1 MKKQIISLGALAVAS
16 SLFTWDNKADAI
28 VTKDYSKESRVKE
41 DSKYDTP
48 ISDTYY
54 WGVIKNLES
63 QFAEA
68 IDLLEDYQYG
78 EKEYKDAKDKLM
90 TRILGEDQYLL
101 KKKIDEYEVYKK
113 MYKKFKEKNP
123 DDNSKMS
130 SFYNYNLYNF
140 TMKEYNDIRLS
151 LKEAI
156 DQFRKDVDDIQSKK
170 LELKTYSKE
179 AEEKATDEVYSLVC
193 EVDTLFAS
201 YYGHDKYDQN
211 AKDLRAKLDLILGDK
226 ENPYKI
232 TNERI
237 KKDMMDDLN
246 SIIDDFFMETDQN
259 RPSNITKF
267 NPDIHDY
274 KEHREGFD
282 ALVKETREAVAKAGE
297 SWKNKTVK
305 KYGETETKSPVVKEE
320 KKVEEPQAPKVS
332 EKVGVQE
339 TVGTTEEAPLPIAQ
353 PLVKIPEGTI
363 QGVTAE
369 GPKYPTMEQH
379 TIYGETV
386 KGPEYP
392 TMENKTLQGEI
403 VQGPG
408 FLTMEQSGPSLSNN
422 YTNPPLTNPILK
434 GIEGSSSKLEI
445 KPQGTESTLKGIQGE
460 SSDIEVKP
468 QASETTEASHYPAR
482 PQFNKTPKYVKYR
495 DAGTGIR
502 EYNDGTFGYEARPRF
517 NKPSETNAYNVTTNQ
532 DGTVSYGARPTQN
545 KPSETNAY
553 NVTTHANGQVSYGAR
568 PTYKKPSETNAY
580 NVTTHANGQ
589 VSYGARP
596 TQNKPSETNAYNVTT
611 HANGQVSYGAR
622 PSQNKPSETNAYNV
636 TTHANG
642 QVSYGAR
649 PTYNKPSKTNA
660 YNVTTHAN
668 GQVSYGARPTQ
679 NKPSETNAYNVTTHA
694 NGQVSYGARPT
705 QNKPS
710 ETNAYNVT
718 THANGQV
725 SYGARPTQNK
735 PSKTNAYNV
744 TTHADG
750 TATYGPRVT
759 K

>member
-28 VTKDYSKESRVKE
+28 VTKDYSKESRVNE
-41 DSKYDTP
+41 NSKYGTL
-48 ISDTYY
+48 ISDWYLKGRLTS
-54 WGVIKNLES
+54 LES
-63 QFAEA
+63 QFINALD
-68 IDLLEDYQYG
+68 ILETYHYG

-101 KKKIDEYEVYKK
+101 ERKKVQYEEYKK
-113 MYKKFKEKNP
+113 LYQKYKEENP
-123 DDNSKMS
+123 TSKVKMKT
-130 SFYNYNLYNF
+130 FHQYTIEDL
-140 TMKEYNDIRLS
+140 TMREYNELTES
-151 LKEAI
+151 LKSAV
-156 DQFRKDVDDIQSKK
+156 KDFEKDAERIENQHHD
-170 LELKTYSKE
+170 LKPFTDE
-179 AEEKATDEVYSLVC
+179 MEEKATSRVDDLANKAYSVYFAFVRDTQHKTEALELKAKVDLVLGDE
-193 EVDTLFAS
+193 
-201 YYGHDKYDQN
+201 DKPHRISN
-211 AKDLRAKLDLILGDK
+211 KRIENEMLKDL
-226 ENPYKI
+226 E
-232 TNERI
+232 
-237 KKDMMDDLN
+237 
-246 SIIDDFFMETDQN
+246 SIIEDFFIETGLNKPD
-259 RPSNITKF
+259 NITSYDSSK
-267 NPDIHDY
+267 HDY
-274 KEHREGFD
+274 KNHREGFE
-282 ALVKETREAVAKAGE
+282 ALVKETREAVDKADA
-297 SWKNKTVK
+297 SWKTKTVK
-305 KYGETETKSPVVKEE
+305 SYGQTETKSPDVKEE
-320 KKVEEPQAPKVS
+320 KKVEESQLPKV
-332 EKVGVQE
+332 GIQQE
-339 TVGTTEEAPLPIAQ
+339 VKTTAGKAEEATQPVAQ
-353 PLVKIPEGTI
+353 PLVKIPQGTI
-363 QGVTAE
+363 T
-369 GPKYPTMEQH
+369 
-379 TIYGETV
+379 GEIV
-386 KGPEYP
+386 KGPDYP

-403 VQGPG
+403 VQGPD
-408 FLTMEQSGPSLSNN
+408 FPTMEQNRPSLSDN
-422 YTNPPLTNPILK
+422 YTRPTTPNPILK
-434 GIEGSSSKLEI
+434 GLEGNSSNLEI

-517 NKPSETNAYNVTTNQ
+517 NKPSEINAYNVTTNQ
-532 DGTVSYGARPTQN
+532 DGTVTYGARPTQN

-596 TQNKPSETNAYNVTT
+596 TQNKPS
-611 HANGQVSYGAR
+611 
-622 PSQNKPSETNAYNV
+622 KTNAYNV

-649 PTYNKPSKTNA
+649 PTYKKPSKTN
-660 YNVTTHAN
+660 
-668 GQVSYGARPTQ
+668 
-679 NKPSETNAYNVTTHA
+679 E
-694 NGQVSYGARPT
+694 
-705 QNKPS
+705 
-710 ETNAYNVT
+710 YNVT

>member
-28 VTKDYSKESRVKE
+28 VTKDYSKESRVNE
-41 DSKYDTP
+41 NSKYDKTV
-48 ISDTYY
+48 SNGYY
-54 WGVIKNLES
+54 WRVIDSLQS
-63 QFAEA
+63 QFSEA
-68 IDLLEDYQYG
+68 LSLLEKYQYG

-101 KKKIDEYEVYKK
+101 KKKIDEYKVYKE
-113 MYKKFKEKNP
+113 KFKDYKETHPSTDLKM
-123 DDNSKMS
+123 DN
-130 SFYNYNLYNF
+130 FHDYNLYHI
-140 TMKEYNDIRLS
+140 TMKEYNDMTKS

-156 DQFRKDVDDIQSKK
+156 EEFYSEVSNIQTKNKD
-170 LELKTYSKE
+170 LKPFAESESEE
-179 AEEKATDEVYSLVC
+179 ATEEVYSLVSQI
-193 EVDTLFAS
+193 DTLVVT
-201 YYGHDKYDQN
+201 YYDDKNYGEH
-211 AKDLRAKLDLILGDK
+211 AKELRAKMDLILGDTD
-226 ENPYKI
+226 NPHKI

-237 KKDMMDDLN
+237 KKEMIDDLN
-246 SIIDDFFMETDQN
+246 SIIDDFFMETKQN
-259 RPSNITKF
+259 RPKSITKY
-267 NPDIHDY
+267 NPTTHNY
-274 KEHREGFD
+274 KTNSDNKPNFD
-282 ALVKETREAVAKAGE
+282 KLVEETKKAVANADE
-297 SWKNKTVK
+297 SWKTKTVK
-305 KYGETETKSPVVKEE
+305 KYGETETKAHVVKEE
-320 KKVEEPQAPKVS
+320 KKVEEPQSPKVS
-332 EKVGVQE
+332 EKVDVQE

-353 PLVKIPEGTI
+353 PLVKLPQIGT
-363 QGVTAE
+363 QGEIVK
-369 GPKYPTMEQH
+369 GPDYPTMED
-379 TIYGETV
+379 
-386 KGPEYP
+386 
-392 TMENKTLQGEI
+392 KTLQGVI
-403 VQGPG
+403 VQGPD
-408 FLTMEQSGPSLSNN
+408 FPTMEQNRPSLSDN
-422 YTNPPLTNPILK
+422 YTQPTTPNPILE
-434 GIEGSSSKLEI
+434 GLEGSSSKLEI

-468 QASETTEASHYPAR
+468 QATETTEASQYGPR

-532 DGTVSYGARPTQN
+532 DGTVTYGARPTQN

-622 PSQNKPSETNAYNV
+622 PTQK
-636 TTHANG
+636 
-642 QVSYGAR
+642 
-649 PTYNKPSKTNA
+649 KPSKTNA

-679 NKPSETNAYNVTTHA
+679 KKPSE
-694 NGQVSYGARPT
+694 
-705 QNKPS
+705 
-710 ETNAYNVT
+710 
-718 THANGQV
+718 
-725 SYGARPTQNK
+725 
-735 PSKTNAYNV
+735 TNAYNV

>member
-28 VTKDYSKESRVKE
+28 VTKDYSKESRVNE
-41 DSKYDTP
+41 NSKYDTP

-90 TRILGEDQYLL
+90 TRLLGEDQYLL
-101 KKKIDEYEVYKK
+101 KKKIDEYEVYKESF
-113 MYKKFKEKNP
+113 KKFKEKNP
-123 DDNSKMS
+123 NDNSKMS
-130 SFYNYNLYNF
+130 SFYNYNLYIF
-140 TMKEYNDIRLS
+140 TMKEYNDIRHS

-156 DQFRKDVDDIQSKK
+156 DQFRKDVDDIHSKK
-170 LELKTYSKE
+170 VDLKTYSKE

-211 AKDLRAKLDLILGDK
+211 AKELRAKLDLILGDK
-226 ENPYKI
+226 DNPHKI

-237 KKDMMDDLN
+237 KKEMMDDLN
-246 SIIDDFFMETDQN
+246 SIIDDFFMETNQN

-267 NPDIHDY
+267 NPDIHGY
-274 KEHREGFD
+274 KEHRESFD
-282 ALVKETREAVAKAGE
+282 ALVKETREAVAKADE
-297 SWKNKTVK
+297 SWKTKTVK
-305 KYGETETKSPVVKEE
+305 NYGESETKAHVVKEE
-320 KKVEEPQAPKVS
+320 KKVEEPQLPKV
-332 EKVGVQE
+332 GNQQE
-339 TVGTTEEAPLPIAQ
+339 DKTTVDKAEETTQPVAQ
-353 PLVKIPEGTI
+353 PLIKIP
-363 QGVTAE
+363 QG
-369 GPKYPTMEQH
+369 
-379 TIYGETV
+379 TIYGEIV
-386 KGPEYP
+386 KDPDYL
-392 TMENKTLQGEI
+392 TMENKMLQGEI
-403 VQGPG
+403 VQGPD
-408 FLTMEQSGPSLSNN
+408 FLTMEQNRPSLSGN
-422 YTNPPLTNPILK
+422 YTQPSVTLPSITGESTPTNPILE
-434 GIEGSSSKLEI
+434 GLEGSSSKLEI

-517 NKPSETNAYNVTTNQ
+517 NKPSETNAYNVTTH
-532 DGTVSYGARPTQN
+532 G
-545 KPSETNAY
+545 
-553 NVTTHANGQVSYGAR
+553 
-568 PTYKKPSETNAY
+568 
-580 NVTTHANGQ
+580 NGQ

-596 TQNKPSETNAYNVTT
+596 TQNKPS
-611 HANGQVSYGAR
+611 
-622 PSQNKPSETNAYNV
+622 K
-636 TTHANG
+636 
-642 QVSYGAR
+642 
-649 PTYNKPSKTNA
+649 
-660 YNVTTHAN
+660 
-668 GQVSYGARPTQ
+668 
-679 NKPSETNAYNVTTHA
+679 
-694 NGQVSYGARPT
+694 
-705 QNKPS
+705 
-710 ETNAYNVT
+710 TNAYNVT

-744 TTHADG
+744 TTHANGQVSYGARPTQKKPSETNAYNVTTHADG